1 MSDFSFLVIHK
12 IIGWVI
18 SDGQLTMRHP
28 LCFVFVEII
37 SSNSKTRE
45 NEDRIEET
53 RWEKMKTRET
63 KNKIITDAI
72 DQLLNEELQIFK
84 GQKF

>member
-1 MSDFSFLVIHK
+1 
-12 IIGWVI
+12 
-18 SDGQLTMRHP
+18 
-28 LCFVFVEII
+28 
-37 SSNSKTRE
+37 
-45 NEDRIEET
+45 
-53 RWEKMKTRET
+53 MKTRET